1 MADIISLKSARKQ
14 KARSEKDATAAE
26 NRVKFGRTK
35 AEKQL
40 AKARNDLADKLIEA
54 HKRDE

>member
-14 KARSEKDATAAE
+14 KARSIKEAQAAE
-26 NRVKFGRTK
+26 NRVKFGQTK

-40 AKARNDLADKLIEA
+40 AEARNDLAAKHIDA

>member
-1 MADIISLKSARKQ
+1 MAVIISLKSARKQ
-14 KARSEKDATAAE
+14 KTRSAKETQAAE

-40 AKARNDLADKLIEA
+40 AEARNDLADKHIDA